1 MVTKIHAL
9 LRSFNA
15 AYFLANWCL
24 FLQLNRQLRLADLQG
39 AFFILAL
46 GSGFAFFVFLVENFL
61 TPCYLTC
68 GDHGV

>member
-39 AFFILAL
+39 TFFILDL
-46 GSGFAFFVFLVENFL
+46 GSGFAFFVLLVENFL